1 MLVFQHAAFP
11 EADPDAPENPAYAGC
26 VWEFILREGAPCG
39 LRRVWILCEAAYWA
53 DVDDVERAAAGQFL
67 GHQIAADERVIPC
80 VVSSAWKG
88 PEAVRVLAHQTRVL
102 LLEATLKT
110 EKDPELAVYVNTGLA
125 ALHPIHA
132 TDRFIRPRLEEGRAG
147 QVLRDPCQRLKKCLP
162 AG

>member
-1 MLVFQHAAFP
+1 MLS
-11 EADPDAPENPAYAGC
+11 
-26 VWEFILREGAPCG
+26 G
-39 LRRVWILCEAAYWA
+39 LRR
-53 DVDDVERAAAGQFL
+53 GQFL